1 MAGRTRTVQVLF
13 WVTPEEME
21 HIRAKMKAIGIEN
34 MNAYL
39 RKMAMDGYVIRL
51 DLPELKD
58 LISLMKKTSV
68 NINQIAKRLNE
79 SGRMYET
86 DIKEVCENQEKL
98 WEELRS
104 ILDRMSRIA

>member
-13 WVTPEEME
+13 WVTPEEMK
-21 HIRAKMKAIGIEN
+21 HIRDKMKAIGTEN
-34 MNAYL
+34 MSGYL

-51 DLPELKD
+51 DLPELRD

-68 NINQIAKRLNE
+68 NINQIAKRMNE

-98 WEELRS
+98 WQELRN